1 MMNKP
6 LIKLTIPAQAEYID
20 VVRFTLYGIASKA
33 GFSYEDIEDMKVAV
47 SEACNNAVL
56 HAYDYYQDGVIDV
69 TFKLE
74 NDTIYIS
81 IKDYGSSFKYEQPV
95 IPPVV
100 LNNKPL
106 KDIVPGGLG
115 IFMMEALMDR
125 VEIRTNSGTEIIL
138 TKKIVR
144 NEELVWTTNPLV

>member
-1 MMNKP
+1 MNKP

-33 GFSYEDIEDMKVAV
+33 GFSFEDIEDMKVAV

-56 HAYDYYQDGVIDV
+56 HAYDNHQHGVIDV
-69 TFKLE
+69 TFELV

-81 IKDYGSSFKYEQPV
+81 IKDFGNSFMYEQSV

-106 KDIVPGGLG
+106 DDIVPGGLG

-125 VEIRTNSGTEIIL
+125 VEIRTDSGTEIIL
-138 TKKIVR
+138 TKKNVR
-144 NEELVWTTNPLV
+144 KEELLWTTNPLV